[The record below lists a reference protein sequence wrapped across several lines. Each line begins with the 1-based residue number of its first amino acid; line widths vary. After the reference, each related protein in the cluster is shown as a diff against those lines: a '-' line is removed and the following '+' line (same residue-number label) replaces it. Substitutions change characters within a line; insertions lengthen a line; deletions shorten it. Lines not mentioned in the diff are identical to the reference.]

1 MGTAGLDHIADLL
14 YAAAAQM
21 DLPGVL
27 DLPTWQKAAEFD
39 LDRDKLLSAT
49 RAFRA
54 LTVDD
59 AQYLYTRAR
68 VRGEIADDTF

>member
-1 MGTAGLDHIADLL
+1 MI
-14 YAAAAQM
+14 AAAAQM

-27 DLPTWQKAAEFD
+27 DLPTWQKAADFD

-49 RAFRA
+49 RAFRT
-54 LTVDD
+54 LTIDD

-68 VRGEIADDTF
+68 VRLRVWGSEFRLLSFGLEFRI